1 MSTFAVFGMTQHVA
15 LADARKS
22 TPTKIAGRE
31 LDAAQWEAAVCRLAD
46 KIMVSEKVKQ
56 LSPLFD
62 APQFAEQF
70 IQIARKTGNCRDMK
84 IRAKRVITDAGGKP
98 ILNKKTKAPKVGFC
112 EYAAV

>member
-22 TPTKIAGRE
+22 TPTKIAGRQ
-31 LDAAQWEAAVCRLAD
+31 LSAAQWGVAVCRAAE
-46 KIMVSEKVKQ
+46 KIMASEKVKQ

-70 IQIARKTGNCRDMK
+70 IQMARKTGDCRDMK
-84 IRAKRVITDAGGKP
+84 IRAKRVITDAGGQP
-98 ILNKKTKAPKVGFC
+98 ILNKKTKRPKIGFC
-112 EYAAV
+112 EYAAA

>member
-1 MSTFAVFGMTQHVA
+1 MSTFAVFGMTKHVA

-31 LDAAQWEAAVCRLAD
+31 LNAEQWESAILRAAE
-46 KIMVSEKVKQ
+46 KIMASAKVKQ

-62 APQFAEQF
+62 APQYAEQF
-70 IQIARKTGNCRDMK
+70 IQIARMTGNCRDMK
-84 IRAKRVITDAGGKP
+84 IKAKRVITDAGGKP

-112 EYAAV
+112 EYAAA